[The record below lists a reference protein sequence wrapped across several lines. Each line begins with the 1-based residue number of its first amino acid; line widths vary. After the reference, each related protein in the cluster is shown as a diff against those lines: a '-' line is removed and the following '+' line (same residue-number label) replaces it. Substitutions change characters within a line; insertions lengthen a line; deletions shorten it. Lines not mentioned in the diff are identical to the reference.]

1 MRVRSPVFVVLV
13 TLSVGARA
21 SHAEPPAAT
30 GAFPAA
36 GATATIGPIRG
47 PLAIDARSLGDDCR
61 GAFTSSVVVRASGP
75 VDAVT
80 LHTTGSTLYVRRPDG
95 MYICDYTDSAGL
107 GLDLDLVGPPGDW
120 VVYSGSRNYA
130 SPSKDVATWTLS
142 LRPTG
147 TRYLPP
153 TLAEVP
159 LFDAKNPR
167 RSGPYTAP
175 MEVKSRELGVDSA
188 SCDATLTAP
197 ILVHAD
203 APFSGIDFA
212 TDGSALYVE
221 RPDGSHWCVD
231 QRDDFT
237 RSTHVKV
244 DGPPGD
250 YLVRLG
256 QRYGDRDKPV
266 TASLWVH
273 DPKRPRDVPFDASAL
288 PQVAASSTAAAA
300 VLVHPT
306 GVEGEQ
312 PALVV
317 TLDRTLTTNDLW
329 VQPFPRVDHLLIVG
343 PLTANYDEAKRYG
356 LHQSPAATLVAGRYA
371 VFADPEASSAL
382 VYVADREEAVPAFD
396 RDALVGAPSAD
407 LDVAR
412 RDLALWFPG
421 LRGADHLIFA
431 ARMRY
436 PLLEKVPRGLWV
448 TPTRDFTSAD
458 LRPLGLPDFADNGS
472 YVTKS
477 LEAIT
482 PVFPTA
488 GEPVV
493 FARGEGAGGVVLT
506 ADGGLFV
513 GRYEELL
520 RGLAPLGPE
529 PTWPAAVRNTRTTL
543 ELLAREA
550 ESADLGPFRA
560 FDASVSAR
568 NACISAVG
576 GQFGAATEGVIISA
590 AERQA
595 ASDRASAGYA
605 GCPSIVGDE
614 AQIRAALQAK
624 RDAYMAAGY
633 AAVKA
638 SLEQR

>member
-1 MRVRSPVFVVLV
+1 
-13 TLSVGARA
+13 
-21 SHAEPPAAT
+21 
-30 GAFPAA
+30 
-36 GATATIGPIRG
+36 
-47 PLAIDARSLGDDCR
+47 
-61 GAFTSSVVVRASGP
+61 
-75 VDAVT
+75 
-80 LHTTGSTLYVRRPDG
+80 
-95 MYICDYTDSAGL
+95 
-107 GLDLDLVGPPGDW
+107 
-120 VVYSGSRNYA
+120 
-130 SPSKDVATWTLS
+130 
-142 LRPTG
+142 
-147 TRYLPP
+147 
-153 TLAEVP
+153 
-159 LFDAKNPR
+159 
-167 RSGPYTAP
+167 
-175 MEVKSRELGVDSA
+175 
-188 SCDATLTAP
+188 
-197 ILVHAD
+197 
-203 APFSGIDFA
+203 
-212 TDGSALYVE
+212 
-221 RPDGSHWCVD
+221 
-231 QRDDFT
+231 
-237 RSTHVKV
+237 
-244 DGPPGD
+244 
-250 YLVRLG
+250 
-256 QRYGDRDKPV
+256 
-266 TASLWVH
+266 
-273 DPKRPRDVPFDASAL
+273 
-288 PQVAASSTAAAA
+288 
-300 VLVHPT
+300 
-306 GVEGEQ
+306 
-312 PALVV
+312 
-317 TLDRTLTTNDLW
+317 
-329 VQPFPRVDHLLIVG
+329 
-343 PLTANYDEAKRYG
+343 
-356 LHQSPAATLVAGRYA
+356 

-550 ESADLGPFRA
+550 EPADLGPFRA

-633 AAVKA
+633 AAGKA
-638 SLEQR
+638 SHEQR